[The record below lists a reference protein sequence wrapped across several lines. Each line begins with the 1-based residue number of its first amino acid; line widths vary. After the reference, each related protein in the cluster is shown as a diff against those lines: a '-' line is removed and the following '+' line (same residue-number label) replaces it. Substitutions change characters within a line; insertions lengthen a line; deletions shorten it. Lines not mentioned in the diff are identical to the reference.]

1 MDRWEITIRSNKNC
15 SPEENKMGFLQGLG
29 KVVGGIAG
37 AVVGAPLGL
46 LGIGGGAAVG
56 SWLGGKVG
64 QFAEG
69 AICKAKEVLGNPGG
83 RRGALIGGLAGLAL
97 APFTGGLSIP
107 IGAAIGG
114 LIGNKPCHGH
124 RGHHRPCCH
133 QNMGQYGHNNGCCS
147 QGYGYPPSYGGGMP
161 GYGGGM
167 PGYGGGMPGY
177 GGGMPG
183 MGGGGMGGMMQ
194 MQMMMQMMQMMM
206 MMGSMGGGMGM
217 MGMGG
222 MGMGMGNNININF
235 GNQGMGMFPG
245 MY

>member
-1 MDRWEITIRSNKNC
+1 
-15 SPEENKMGFLQGLG
+15 MGFLQGLG

-97 APFTGGLSIP
+97 APLTGGLSIP

-114 LIGNKPCHGH
+114 LIGNKPCHH
-124 RGHHRPCCH
+124 HHRPSCH
-133 QNMGQYGHNNGCCS
+133 HHMGQYGHNNGCCS
-147 QGYGYPPSYGGGMP
+147 QGYGYPPSYPGGGCYP
-161 GYGGGM
+161 GGGF
-167 PGYGGGMPGY
+167 PGGGYP
-177 GGGMPG
+177 GGGYPG
-183 MGGGGMGGMMQ
+183 GGFPGGGMGGMGGGMMQ
-194 MQMMMQMMQMMM
+194 MMMMMQMMQMMM
-206 MMGSMGGGMGM
+206 MMGQMGGGMGM
-217 MGMGG
+217 GGFGGG
-222 MGMGMGNNININF
+222 MGMGNTININF
-235 GNQGMGMFPG
+235 GNQGMGMFPPC
-245 MY
+245 Y

>member
-1 MDRWEITIRSNKNC
+1 
-15 SPEENKMGFLQGLG
+15 MGFLQGLG

-69 AICKAKEVLGNPGG
+69 AVCKAKEVLGNPGG

-97 APFTGGLSIP
+97 APLTGGLSIP

-124 RGHHRPCCH
+124 HRPCCH
-133 QNMGQYGHNNGCCS
+133 QHMGQYGHNNGCCS

-222 MGMGMGNNININF
+222 MGMGMGNTININF